1 MQTLLLINGQLVAGE
16 GAVQPVLNP
25 SLGTTLVEIAEA
37 SPAQV
42 DAAVRAADDAFAL
55 WSQTSPKDRSTLLL
69 KLADAID
76 AQAEE
81 LARLESQNCGKPFAA
96 ALNDEIGNDAM
107 ERQSVIKPL
116 PGQIHK
122 ILHRDG
128 RFFLIEL
135 RLHVAF
141 FSRNNRVFHRKFN
154 KLISSLPLA
163 PSDSQLLRNIP
174 VPEFPAHDTEAEQ
187 KSFIFKLYRY
197 FPFRQMQSAR

>member
-1 MQTLLLINGQLVAGE
+1 MFRREWYI
-16 GAVQPVLNP
+16 PVHP
-25 SLGTTLVEIAEA
+25 YRH
-37 SPAQV
+37 P
-42 DAAVRAADDAFAL
+42 R
-55 WSQTSPKDRSTLLL
+55 
-69 KLADAID
+69 
-76 AQAEE
+76 
-81 LARLESQNCGKPFAA
+81 AA

-122 ILHRDG
+122 ILHRDR

-174 VPEFPAHDTEAEQ
+174 VPEFPAHDTEGGTEVVHFQIIPLFTFSANAIGQMIVNKPRSLQVGIANRGSE
-187 KSFIFKLYRY
+187 KLESPLFHIPAHGIGLRRRSRN
-197 FPFRQMQSAR
+197 FAQRPERVGNRLTVMGVKTKCVKIEDSIKRVKPM